1 MKKHTKLD
9 VIYTGGIHGTR
20 TVTID
25 VQGNPGELS
34 EVSRHDLLKLM
45 DGACGVKKCWCGAS
59 MMSVLEPD
67 WLDEAKIRIPAE
79 GNTILVNPTVPLA

>member
-1 MKKHTKLD
+1 
-9 VIYTGGIHGTR
+9 
-20 TVTID
+20 
-25 VQGNPGELS
+25 
-34 EVSRHDLLKLM
+34 
-45 DGACGVKKCWCGAS
+45 